1 MKAETGTVNPDAGE
15 VKTESGQAKPARTI
29 IGGKEIGRI
38 GQLRYG
44 IHGNESIFM
53 EEFLPQLQGDK
64 AVQTYTEMLD
74 NDATIGGVWF
84 AIEMLMRNTDFQ
96 IEPGG
101 ESAIDKEAAD
111 FVESCMYDMEET
123 WPEFLSECLSFLP
136 YGWSYHEICY
146 KRRMGKTNN
155 PLTKSK
161 YSDGLVG
168 WRKFPIRGQDTLVG
182 WEYKPNS
189 DDLIGMTQQPSPDYV
204 KVTIPLWKA
213 LHFKTRS
220 RKNNPEGR
228 SIFRNAYRAW
238 YIKKRLEEIE
248 SYGMERDLAGFPVLY
263 GPAGFD
269 LFNSE
274 DPEAIKMLA
283 YAQSLVSGI
292 RRDALEGI
300 VLNGGTPE
308 LPGWKLE
315 LLASS
320 GKRQFDTNAIIERW
334 DKRIATTVLADFIM
348 LGQQQVGSFALADS
362 KTKIFALAIGAYL
375 EVICEVFNN
384 QAIPRLIDANG
395 DKFKGITDYPVMTHG
410 DIEEADLVQLA
421 TYIEKLV
428 GVGLLTPD
436 EELEKMLRRAGGLPE
451 KLESDTPQDVQ
462 PGQNP
467 PGTDPNAET
476 PEAKSVY
483 KVTSIMEKYVAG
495 KATREASAEL
505 LRSIGLDD
513 QKINFYLDQA
523 DKSRAEQE
531 KKKQEEAQLKAQNA
545 AQKPEKAP
553 QSRRKKKQEE
563 TPEDDEKDAQEAQDA
578 KKSLGRE

>member
-1 MKAETGTVNPDAGE
+1 MSDENVKAETGE
-15 VKTESGQAKPARTI
+15 VKTETGGSAPAKR

-53 EEFLPQLQGDK
+53 EEFLPELQGDR
-64 AVQTYTEMLD
+64 AVQTYTEMVD

-101 ESAIDKEAAD
+101 DSAIDKEAAD

-123 WPEFLSECLSFLP
+123 WPEFLSECLSFLV

-146 KRRMGKTNN
+146 KRRMGNTNN

-168 WRKFPIRGQDTLVG
+168 WRKLPIRGQDTLVG
-182 WEYKPNS
+182 WEYKPQS
-189 DDLIGMTQQPSPDYV
+189 DDLTGMTQQPSPDYV
-204 KVTIPLWKA
+204 KVTIPLEKA

-263 GPAGFD
+263 APAGINIFD
-269 LFNSE
+269 PNDDEMVQL
-274 DPEAIKMLA
+274 LA

-292 RRDALEGI
+292 RRDAMEGI
-300 VLNGGTPE
+300 VLQGGTPE

-384 QAIPRLIDANG
+384 QAIPRLIDMN

-410 DIEEADLVQLA
+410 DIEEVDLTQLC

-436 EELEKMLRRAGGLPE
+436 EELEKMLRRAGNLPE
-451 KLESDTPQDVQ
+451 KLETDTPSED
-462 PGQNP
+462 PAANP
-467 PGTDPNAET
+467 KEESMESQT
-476 PEAKSVY
+476 VY
-483 KVTSIMEKYVAG
+483 KVTNILRQY
-495 KATREASAEL
+495 TRGETTRDAAAAL
-505 LRSIGLDD
+505 LANIGLDD
-513 QKINFYLDQA
+513 EKINFHLTEA
-523 DKSRAEQE
+523 DKVRAEQE
-531 KKKQEEAQLKAQNA
+531 KKQQEAARMKAQNA
-545 AQKPEKAP
+545 PQKPGKAH
-553 QSRRKKKQEE
+553 QSRRNQKQDE
-563 TPEDDEKDAQEAQDA
+563 TPVDDEEDARKAQEA

>member
-1 MKAETGTVNPDAGE
+1 MSDENVKAETGE
-15 VKTESGQAKPARTI
+15 VKTETGKTESGRRI

-53 EEFLPQLQGDK
+53 EEFLPELQGDR

-101 ESAIDKEAAD
+101 DSAIDKEAAD
-111 FVESCMYDMEET
+111 FIESCMYDMEET

-155 PLTKSK
+155 PLTRSK

-168 WRKFPIRGQDTLVG
+168 WRKLPIRAQDTLVG
-182 WEYKPNS
+182 WEYKPQS

-204 KVTIPLWKA
+204 KVTIPLEKA

-263 GPAGFD
+263 APAGINIFD
-269 LFNSE
+269 PDDEEMVRLLS
-274 DPEAIKMLA
+274 

-292 RRDALEGI
+292 RRDAMEGI
-300 VLNGGTPE
+300 VLQGGTPE

-384 QAIPRLIDANG
+384 QAIPRLIDMN

-410 DIEEADLVQLA
+410 DIEDVDLTQLC

-436 EELEKMLRRAGGLPE
+436 EELEKMLRRAGNLPE
-451 KLESDTPQDVQ
+451 KLETDTPKEMQ
-462 PGQNP
+462 PGENP
-467 PGTDPNAET
+467 LGTDPNAET
-476 PEAKSVY
+476 PESKTVY
-483 KVTSIMEKYVAG
+483 KVTNIIDKYVSG
-495 KATREASAEL
+495 KSTRDAAAEL
-505 LRSIGLDD
+505 LANIGLDD
-513 QKINFYLDQA
+513 QKINFHLNEA
-523 DKSRAEQE
+523 DKVRAEQE
-531 KKKQEEAQLKAQNA
+531 KKKQEADRMKAQNA
-545 AQKPEKAP
+545 AQKPAKAP
-553 QSRRKKKQEE
+553 QSRRKKKQDE
-563 TPEDDEKDAQEAQDA
+563 TPKDDEEDARKAQEA

>member
-1 MKAETGTVNPDAGE
+1 MSDENVKAETGE
-15 VKTESGQAKPARTI
+15 VKTETGQAAPAKRV
-29 IGGKEIGRI
+29 GGKEIGRI
-38 GQLRYG
+38 GQQRFG

-64 AVQTYTEMLD
+64 AVHTYTEMLD

-96 IEPGG
+96 VEPGG
-101 ESAIDKEAAD
+101 DAAIDKEAAD

-136 YGWSYHEICY
+136 YGWSYHEIVY

-155 PLTKSK
+155 PLTNSK
-161 YSDGLVG
+161 YNDGLVG
-168 WRKFPIRGQDTLVG
+168 WRKLPIRAQDTLIG
-182 WEYKPNS
+182 WEYKPDS
-189 DDLIGMTQQPSPDYV
+189 DDLTGMTQQPPPDYK

-263 GPAGFD
+263 APAGINIFD
-269 LFNSE
+269 DE
-274 DPEAIKMLA
+274 DPEMVKQLA

-300 VLNGGTPE
+300 VLQNGTPDS
-308 LPGWKLE
+308 PGWKLE

-395 DKFKGITDYPVMTHG
+395 DKFKGITDYPHMTHG
-410 DIEEADLVQLA
+410 DIEEVDMVQLS

-436 EELEKMLRRAGGLPE
+436 EELEKMLRRAGNLPE
-451 KLESDTPQDVQ
+451 KLDTDPPTGAQ
-462 PGQNP
+462 PGVNP
-467 PGTDPNAET
+467 NDPKADPNAET
-476 PEAKSVY
+476 PESKTVY
-483 KVTSIMEKYVAG
+483 KVKNILRDYTKGESTRDA
-495 KATREASAEL
+495 ATEL
-505 LRSIGLDD
+505 LRDIGLDD
-513 QKINFYLDQA
+513 QKINFHLNEA
-523 DKSRAEQE
+523 DKVRAEQE
-531 KKKQEEAQLKAQNA
+531 KKKQEEAKLKAQNA
-545 AQKPEKAP
+545 AQKPGKAP

-563 TPEDDEKDAQEAQDA
+563 TPVDDEEDARKAQEA
-578 KKSLGRE
+578 KKSLERE

>member
-1 MKAETGTVNPDAGE
+1 MSEENVKTETGEVKAETGKATSPKNVGRN
-15 VKTESGQAKPARTI
+15 
-29 IGGKEIGRI
+29 EIGRI

-53 EEFLPQLQGDK
+53 EEFLPELQGDK
-64 AVQTYTEMLD
+64 AVQVYTEMVE

-101 ESAIDKEAAD
+101 DSEIDKEAAD

-123 WPEFLSECLSFLP
+123 WPEFMSECLSFLV
-136 YGWSYHEICY
+136 YGWSYHEIVY

-155 PLTKSK
+155 PLTNSK

-168 WRKFPIRGQDTLVG
+168 WRKLPIRGQDTLVG
-182 WEYKPNS
+182 WEYKPKT
-189 DDLIGMTQQPSPDYV
+189 DDLTGMTQEPAPEYV
-204 KVTIPLWKA
+204 KATIPLWKA

-269 LFNSE
+269 LFNPE
-274 DPEAIKMLA
+274 DPDAVRMLA

-395 DKFKGITDYPVMTHG
+395 DKFKGITKYPVMTHG
-410 DIEEADLVQLA
+410 DIEDVDLEKLA

-436 EELEKMLRRAGGLPE
+436 EELEKMLRRVGNLPE
-451 KLESDTPQDVQ
+451 KLETDTPKEKQ
-462 PGQNP
+462 PGE
-467 PGTDPNAET
+467 DPNADPKGET

-483 KVTSIMEKYVAG
+483 KVTSILDKYQSG
-495 KATREASAEL
+495 KLTRDGAADL
-505 LRSIGLDD
+505 LESIGIDPE
-513 QKINFYLDQA
+513 KIEFHLSQA
-523 DKSRAEQE
+523 DKSRAEREKKEQE
-531 KKKQEEAQLKAQNA
+531 KA
-545 AQKPEKAP
+545 AQAQKAP
-553 QSRRKKKQEE
+553 QKAAGGFLKGRKRKQEE
-563 TPEDDEKDAQEAQDA
+563 TPADDEEDAKKAQEAR
-578 KKSLGRE
+578 KSLGRE